1 MGMLIPVATL
11 EKPTLRMQ
19 PHDEAI
25 FVSGD
30 GRRARRLRRAALVA
44 SVLAGLWVVGLGIGM
59 LGYGSLPGIS
69 LAKGSRAESPVA
81 PVAGAPFAAARETA
95 RALLSVQTAAAAI
108 EASRISNGQAAD
120 KRARTGVAAKKKKT
134 SQGAATQ
141 PAPLPPVAAVNPA
154 QRTRGWARRDYEA
167 PPGQVRKATATP
179 PPPPSHGRRV
189 GQTPPATPPP
199 APPGQVRKALD
210 PPPPPPK
217 QG

>member
-81 PVAGAPFAAARETA
+81 PGRGCAFCRSPRNGPRASLGAGRGSGNPGLADFEWSGRGQTRADRRGCEEEDLSGRRNPAGFAGRSRESRSANARLGAERLRGA
-95 RALLSVQTAAAAI
+95 SGPGPQGDGHSTAAA
-108 EASRISNGQAAD
+108 ESW
-120 KRARTGVAAKKKKT
+120 
-134 SQGAATQ
+134 
-141 PAPLPPVAAVNPA
+141 PPRRPDA
-154 QRTRGWARRDYEA
+154 ARRTA
-167 PPGQVRKATATP
+167 SCPARPGEEGSRPTATAAEE
-179 PPPPSHGRRV
+179 G
-189 GQTPPATPPP
+189 
-199 APPGQVRKALD
+199 LI
-210 PPPPPPK
+210 
-217 QG
+217 

>member
-81 PVAGAPFAAARETA
+81 PAAGAPFAAARETA
-95 RALLSVQTAAAAI
+95 RALLSVQAAAAAI
-108 EASRISNGQAAD
+108 QASRTSNGQAAD
-120 KRARTGVAAKKKKT
+120 KRARTGVATKKKI

-141 PAPLPPVAAVNPA
+141 PASPVAAVNPA

-189 GQTPPATPPP
+189 GQTPPAALPP

-217 QG
+217 KG